1 MRQQRVASY
10 IIIRGR
16 NRRGVALKHDFLL
29 AQLGRER
36 SGRGEVQEVEDL
48 GYYLDSVPVIDNI
61 QLCSQKLSDL
71 LIVCDLGPHSLPLLL
86 AAYSYRTRLGC
97 ESYP

>member
-1 MRQQRVASY
+1 MRTNYAHFNVVPVHSLKTVAFRATFMRQQRVASY

-36 SGRGEVQEVEDL
+36 SGRGEVQGGGRPWL
-48 GYYLDSVPVIDNI
+48 LPRLRPRYRQHPVV
-61 QLCSQKLSDL
+61 QSETQ
-71 LIVCDLGPHSLPLLL
+71 
-86 AAYSYRTRLGC
+86 
-97 ESYP
+97 